1 VQLFYFLVGLNFSL
15 LPASWFHQMSSGLE
29 WRDVDST
36 VFRIALLVFAACG
49 TAGIFLLASSW
60 EA

>member
-1 VQLFYFLVGLNFSL
+1 
-15 LPASWFHQMSSGLE
+15 MSSGLE